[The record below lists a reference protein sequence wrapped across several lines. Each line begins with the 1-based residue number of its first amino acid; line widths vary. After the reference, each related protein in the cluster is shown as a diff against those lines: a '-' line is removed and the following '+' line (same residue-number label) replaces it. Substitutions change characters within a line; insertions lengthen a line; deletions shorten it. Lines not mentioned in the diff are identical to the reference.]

1 MQAETE
7 NTAALMAGGGLVFPM
22 FMAALGCDRVFE
34 HHQAAIEAATKELST
49 WDEVRGI
56 IIYGSVAHGFALE
69 NSDVDVKI
77 VCTDD
82 FFAAKEHMGN
92 ISYFDRG
99 ATQYEGGYV
108 DGEFITPTHI
118 EQIAADGSEP
128 ARFDFRDAIVTFDR
142 LGGLE
147 DLVRGAARYPVEQKR
162 RKMIRFHAQFSA
174 WKAYYYEALRR
185 DNHYLAHLSA
195 LQFALYAGRLF
206 LAYNETLFPG
216 HKWFL
221 QVLSGVA
228 QKPAG
233 LMRCLNTLV
242 DQKRAEDVE
251 RLYNMV
257 SGFTDWPRDPNQDR
271 QFLWGVHK
279 GRLEDFPFAAD

>member
-1 MQAETE
+1 MPT
-7 NTAALMAGGGLVFPM
+7 
-22 FMAALGCDRVFE
+22 AALGCDTVFE

-49 WDEVRGI
+49 WDEVLGV

-69 NSDVDVKI
+69 NSDVDIKI

-82 FFAAKEHMGN
+82 FFTAKEHMGN
-92 ISYFDRG
+92 VSYFDRD
-99 ATQYEGGYV
+99 ATPYEGGYV
-108 DGEFITPTHI
+108 DGEFITPMHI
-118 EQIAADGSEP
+118 ERIAADGSES
-128 ARFDFRDAIVTFDR
+128 ARFDFQDAIVTFDR
-142 LGGLE
+142 QGGLE
-147 DLVRGAARYPVEQKR
+147 DLVRGAARYPVVQKR
-162 RKMIRFHAQFSA
+162 RKMVRFYAQFSA
-174 WKAYYYEALRR
+174 WKAHYYEALRR

-221 QVLSGVA
+221 QVLSGVP

-257 SGFTDWPRDPNQDR
+257 SDFACWPHDSSQDR
-271 QFLWGVHK
+271 QFLWDVRM
-279 GRLEDFPFAAD
+279 GRIEDFPFAAD